1 MAVPHAQPAPA
12 QPHACVTGEPHQATS
27 RACACAPLLRHAVH
41 IEMDVVVRKDSQK
54 VIVVGR
60 SGEAIGGVMLAAEKE
75 LRRMWGTGVRLVLT
89 VKVHKPG

>member
-1 MAVPHAQPAPA
+1 
-12 QPHACVTGEPHQATS
+12 
-27 RACACAPLLRHAVH
+27 
-41 IEMDVVVRKDSQK
+41 MDVVVRKDSQK

-60 SGEAIGGVMLAAEKE
+60 SGEAIGGVTLAAEKE